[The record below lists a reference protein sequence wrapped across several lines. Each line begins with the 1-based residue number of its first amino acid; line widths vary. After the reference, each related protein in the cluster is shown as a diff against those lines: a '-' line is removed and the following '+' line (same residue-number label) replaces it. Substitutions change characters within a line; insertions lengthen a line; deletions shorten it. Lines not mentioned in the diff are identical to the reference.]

1 MRCWFSDE
9 SMTDI
14 DITGIGV
21 WSEYFS
27 NWDEFCSVLAGGP
40 AQQVTP
46 LKPELIPA
54 KERRRAPLGVKLA
67 VEVMDQACRM
77 SGLEPDKIATVFA
90 SVYGDMETTDYLCRT
105 LDAAPRTVSPTR
117 FHNSVHNAATGN
129 WAIATGS
136 HHSTNAISAFLHSAS
151 MAFLEAAMQTIEE
164 DIPVLVCV
172 QELASP
178 AATKPIYDSEQPFS
192 TALLL
197 TPPAYCASPLAS
209 VRFAVSNEKSDF
221 PEAPQIPGVDWSP
234 NLGARLLPLYVALAT
249 PGDAA
254 LQWPV
259 SEHSSLSLAVHVPAP
274 QPTA

>member
-54 KERRRAPLGVKLA
+54 KERRRAPLSVKLA

-77 SGLEPDKIATVFA
+77 SGIEPDKVATVFA
-90 SVYGDMETTDYLCRT
+90 SAYGDMETTDYMCRT
-105 LDAAPRTVSPTR
+105 LDTAPRMVSPTR
-117 FHNSVHNAATGN
+117 FHNSVHNAPIGN
-129 WAIATGS
+129 WAIATRS
-136 HHSTNAISAFLHSAS
+136 EHSANAISAHLHSAS
-151 MAFLEAAMQTIEE
+151 MAFLEGAIQTLEE
-164 DIPVLVCV
+164 NIPVLVCV
-172 QELASP
+172 QELGSP
-178 AATKPIYDSEQPFS
+178 AATKPIYDSDQPFS

-197 TPPAYCASPLAS
+197 TPPAYCPSPLAS
-209 VRFAVSNEKSDF
+209 VRFNVSSERSDF
-221 PEAPQIPGVDWSP
+221 PKSLQIPGVDWAD
-234 NLGARLLPLYVALAT
+234 NLGAWLLPLFAALAT
-249 PGDAA
+249 PGNAA
-254 LQWPV
+254 LQMPV
-259 SEHSSLSLAVHVPAP
+259 SGGSSLSLAVNVPAP
-274 QPTA
+274 QPAA